1 MSSRLSSRLSS
12 RPRVMLIGVHG
23 HGRVHL
29 DGLLERERNGVLEV
43 CGLADRREPAAD
55 SGASDREFDTDAER
69 LLEKLR
75 PDIAV
80 ISTPIH
86 THLDIAEAALRVGAH
101 LLLEKPPVT
110 SVADHERLDLAV
122 EEAGRH
128 CQVGFQAFGS
138 SAVSDLLARVSGG
151 ELGTVERVAMSGCW
165 WRGDEYYERS
175 LWAGHRRLGGV
186 TVADGVLTNPFAHG
200 VALAL
205 RLAGDEVRSAD
216 VEAYRAYDIETD
228 DTACARIE
236 TDGAPVTLAA
246 TLCAETESE
255 PFVRVFGTR
264 GVATIWYTEDRLLV
278 DGQTEYV
285 GDRVALIDDLIAHL
299 DDDPATDVLRCPL
312 RSTRAFTEVLEAIQ
326 LGPAPCAIPTDHVEV
341 GEFGRTIPGIED
353 AVARTVAT
361 GLPFSEL
368 DDIPWAMT
376 PRAIT
381 AKEGGQ
387 AP

>member
-1 MSSRLSSRLSS
+1 MPG
-12 RPRVMLIGVHG
+12 PRVVLIGVHG

-29 DGLLERERNGVLEV
+29 DGLLERERSGVLEL
-43 CGLADRREPAAD
+43 CGLADRREPAPD
-55 SGASDREFDTDAER
+55 SGAAAHEFDTDAVR

-110 SVADHERLDLAV
+110 SVADHERLLAAV
-122 EEAGRH
+122 EAAGRH

-138 SAVSDLLARVSGG
+138 SAVSDLIAEVRGG
-151 ELGTVERVAMSGCW
+151 ELGTIERVAMSGSW
-165 WRGDEYYERS
+165 WRADEYYARS
-175 LWAGHRRLGGV
+175 PWAGHRRLDGV

-205 RLAGDEVRSAD
+205 RLAGGEVRSTTI
-216 VEAYRAYDIETD
+216 EPYRAYDIETD

-236 TDGAPVTLAA
+236 TDGASVTLAA
-246 TLCAETESE
+246 TLCAETEAE

-278 DGQTEYV
+278 EGGADSAEYV
-285 GDRVALIDDLIAHL
+285 GDRVALIDDLVEHL
-299 DDDPATDVLRCPL
+299 DDDPAADVLRCPL
-312 RSTRAFTEVLEAIQ
+312 RSTRSFTEVLEAIQ
-326 LGPAPCAIPTDHVEV
+326 RGPAPRPIPADHVRI
-341 GEFGRTIPGIED
+341 GELGRVIPGVED

-361 GLPFSEL
+361 GRLFSEL
-368 DDIPWAMT
+368 EDLSWAAPMT
-376 PRAIT
+376 
-381 AKEGGQ
+381 EGG
-387 AP
+387 PE

>member
-1 MSSRLSSRLSS
+1 VL
-12 RPRVMLIGVHG
+12 LIGLHG

-29 DGLLERERNGVLEV
+29 EGLLERERSGRLEL
-43 CGLADRREPAAD
+43 CGLADRREPDPD
-55 SGASDREFDTDAER
+55 SGVSGREFDTDAVR

-86 THLDIAEAALRVGAH
+86 THLRMAQAALRVGAH

-110 SVADHERLDLAV
+110 SVADHERLHLAV
-122 EEAGRH
+122 AASGRH

-138 SAVSDLLARVSGG
+138 SVVSDLLAGVHGG

-165 WRGDEYYERS
+165 WRGDEYYARS
-175 LWAGHRRLGGV
+175 PWAGRRRLGGV

-205 RLAGDEVRSAD
+205 RLAGGEVRS
-216 VEAYRAYDIETD
+216 VEVEPYRAYDIETD
-228 DTACARIE
+228 DTACVRIE

-246 TLCAETESE
+246 TLCAESESA

-264 GVATIWYTEDRLLV
+264 GVATIWYTEDRLRLS
-278 DGQTEYV
+278 GRIETEYV

-326 LGPAPCAIPTDHVEV
+326 LGPAPRAIRADHVHV
-341 GEFGRTIPGIED
+341 GEHGRTIPGIED
-353 AVARTVAT
+353 AVARSVAT
-361 GLPFSEL
+361 GRLFSEL
-368 DDIPWAMT
+368 EDIPWAV
-376 PRAIT
+376 T

-387 AP
+387 V

>member
-1 MSSRLSSRLSS
+1 MSPL
-12 RPRVMLIGVHG
+12 PRVVLIGVHG

-29 DGLLERERNGVLEV
+29 NDLLERERDGVLEL
-43 CGLADRREPAAD
+43 CGLADRREPSAA
-55 SGASDREFDTDAER
+55 GHEFDADAAR
-69 LLEKLR
+69 LLERLR

-86 THLDIAEAALRVGAH
+86 THLDIAEAALGVGAH

-110 SVADHERLDLAV
+110 SVADHERLQLAV
-122 EEAGRH
+122 DAAGRH

-138 SAVSDLLARVSGG
+138 SAVSQLVARIRSG

-165 WRGDEYYERS
+165 WRGDEYYGRS
-175 LWAGHRRLGGV
+175 PWAGHRQLDGV

-205 RLAGDEVRSAD
+205 RLAGGEVNSVT
-216 VEAYRAYDIETD
+216 VEPYRAYDIETD
-228 DTACARIE
+228 DTSCARIE

-264 GVATIWYTEDRLLV
+264 GAATIWYTEDRLRI
-278 DGQTEYV
+278 DGKPGYV

-299 DDDPATDVLRCPL
+299 ADDPAADALRCPL
-312 RSTRAFTEVLEAIQ
+312 RSTRSFTEVLEAIQ
-326 LGPAPCAIPTDHVEV
+326 LGPAPRPIPKDHVNI
-341 GEFGRTIPGIED
+341 GELGRTIPGIED
-353 AVARTVAT
+353 AIARSVAT
-361 GLPFSEL
+361 GRLFSEL
-368 DDIPWAMT
+368 DDIPWAVT
-376 PRAIT
+376 NT
-381 AKEGGQ
+381 EEGGT
-387 AP
+387 P

>member
-1 MSSRLSSRLSS
+1 MGTPRGS
-12 RPRVMLIGVHG
+12 RPRVVLIGVHG

-29 DGLLERERNGVLEV
+29 DGLLERERSGVLEL
-43 CGLADRREPAAD
+43 CGLADRREPAAG
-55 SGASDREFDTDAER
+55 SGAAGREFDTDAVR

-86 THLDIAEAALRVGAH
+86 THLELAESALRVGAH

-110 SVADHERLDLAV
+110 SVADHDRLLLA
-122 EEAGRH
+122 AATARRH

-138 SAVSDLLARVSGG
+138 SAVADLLAKVRGG
-151 ELGTVERVAMSGCW
+151 ELGIVERVAMSGCW
-165 WRGDEYYERS
+165 WRGYEYYARS
-175 LWAGHRRLGGV
+175 PWAGHRRLDGV

-205 RLAGDEVRSAD
+205 RLAGNEVEVRSATI
-216 VEAYRAYDIETD
+216 EPYRAYDIETD

-236 TDGAPVTLAA
+236 TDAAPVTLAA

-264 GVATIWYTEDRLLV
+264 AIATIWYTEDRLRI
-278 DGQTEYV
+278 DGRPEYV
-285 GDRVALIDDLIAHL
+285 GDRIALIDDLIDHL
-299 DDDPATDVLRCPL
+299 DDDPAADVLRSPL

-326 LGPAPCAIPTDHVEV
+326 LGPAPRAIPLDHVHA

-353 AVARTVAT
+353 AVARAVAT
-361 GLPFSEL
+361 GRLFSEL
-368 DDIPWAMT
+368 DGIPW
-376 PRAIT
+376 AIT
-381 AKEGGQ
+381 AKEGDP
-387 AP
+387 AS

>member
-1 MSSRLSSRLSS
+1 MPG
-12 RPRVMLIGVHG
+12 PRVVLIGVHG

-29 DGLLERERNGVLEV
+29 DGLLERERSGLLEL
-43 CGLADRREPAAD
+43 CGLADRREPAPD
-55 SGASDREFDTDAER
+55 SGAADHEFDTDAAR

-110 SVADHERLDLAV
+110 SVADHERLLAAV
-122 EEAGRH
+122 AEADRH

-138 SAVSDLLARVSGG
+138 SAVDDLIARVRGG
-151 ELGTVERVAMSGCW
+151 ELGTIKRVAMSGCW
-165 WRGDEYYERS
+165 WRADEYYARS
-175 LWAGHRRLGGV
+175 PWAGHRQLDGV

-205 RLAGDEVRSAD
+205 RLAGNEVRSATI
-216 VEAYRAYDIETD
+216 EPYRAYDIETD
-228 DTACARIE
+228 DTTCARIE

-264 GVATIWYTEDRLLV
+264 GVATIWYTEDRLLF
-278 DGQTEYV
+278 DGQPEYV

-299 DDDPATDVLRCPL
+299 DDDPAADVLRCPL
-312 RSTRAFTEVLEAIQ
+312 RSTRSFTEVLEAIQ
-326 LGPAPCAIPTDHVEV
+326 LGPAPRAISADHVRV
-341 GEFGRTIPGIED
+341 GERGRVIPGIED
-353 AVARTVAT
+353 AIARTVAT
-361 GLPFSEL
+361 GRLFSEL
-368 DDIPWAMT
+368 EDVPWA
-376 PRAIT
+376 T
-381 AKEGGQ
+381 ANAENAENAQEGL
-387 AP
+387 AK